1 MGMLTSQLLAVRLT
15 KSSSHMVGGEI
26 PLPKSEGGIL
36 YWLESEGQISLKQWN
51 TTGRMAVSEIERKRG
66 LVRKGEQYG

>member
-1 MGMLTSQLLAVRLT
+1 
-15 KSSSHMVGGEI
+15 MVGGEI

-51 TTGRMAVSEIERKRG
+51 TTGRMAVLETERKGG